1 MRRNPNKIRIIIL
14 GQSPE
19 MISSTIFSLRFPLKI
34 STQNVSNK
42 PQAKQVVLTFE
53 VYAITMQKRLF
64 CKPKQVV
71 LVTVAVNVT

>member
-1 MRRNPNKIRIIIL
+1 MRRNPNEIRIIIL

-34 STQNVSNK
+34 STQSVSNK

-71 LVTVAVNVT
+71 LVTAAVNVT